1 MRLSLCTITFR
12 HHLLSLED
20 IARWAAANDFQGIE
34 LWGAHARNM
43 QHITERNADWMA
55 AFGLS
60 VPMLSDYLPLDE
72 DLASLR
78 HATSNL
84 CRLAGRWGARKVR
97 TFAGKS
103 ASRDTSPEAR
113 WRLSARLKDACMM
126 AQDHGCQ
133 LLVETHPGT
142 LADTLSS
149 TQRLLE
155 EVDHPALGINFD
167 TLHVWEGGA
176 DPVAAHRAL
185 LPHIRHYHLKNVRSR
200 ADLAVFEPA
209 NVYAAAG
216 KRTGMTA
223 LFDGAVDYLQFLD
236 DLFEREEVDASLE
249 WFGGDCFNILAN
261 DARNMR
267 LLRADREAPVRA
279 SVA

>member
-20 IARWAAANDFQGIE
+20 IAQWAAANDFQGIE

-43 QHITERNADWMA
+43 QHITDRNAAWMA
-55 AFGLS
+55 EFGLS
-60 VPMLSDYLPLDE
+60 VPMLSDYLPLDD

-84 CRLAGRWGARKVR
+84 CRLAVRWGAGKVR

-103 ASRDTSPEAR
+103 ASRDTSPETR

-126 AQDHGCQ
+126 AQDQGCQ
-133 LLVETHPGT
+133 ILVETHPGT

-149 TQRLLE
+149 TQRLIE
-155 EVDHPALGINFD
+155 EIDHPALGINFD
-167 TLHVWEGGA
+167 TLHVWEGGD
-176 DPVAAHRAL
+176 DPVGAHRAL

-216 KRTGMTA
+216 RRTGMTA
-223 LFDGAVDYLQFLD
+223 LFDGAVDYLKFLD
-236 DLFEREEVDASLE
+236 ELLEDEVDASLE

-267 LLRADREAPVRA
+267 LLRADREAPIRSGA
-279 SVA
+279 A